1 MKGINNS
8 PFMQLPSE
16 SQKEQNTNNLSEL
29 PSGILIFVIGDQRFK
44 VLKE

>member
-1 MKGINNS
+1 
-8 PFMQLPSE
+8 MQLPSE